1 MNDWKDALGAAA
13 KQLKLVQSSKKA
25 APSKTTPGNKNLAVD
40 YKGSKSESVSRSTV
54 ADSVAPASLP
64 PTMTP
69 KPRPKVPAQPVH
81 SANPAPS
88 GGRIV
93 SKFPQHILPKKPR
106 NQHDSLKLPSQRP
119 ASSPRVKPA
128 SPPIQ
133 VPDMR
138 LFSFVY
144 PHCEART
151 DQSWQQQGV
160 GKVVGRIQPGRK
172 SFSIVG
178 LDFGTAYTKA
188 CIQVRNRTYVVHWD
202 GAVDLANSFLL
213 PSVFSIMPEGTCVL
227 GPAAKGRLICDIK
240 MGLIGG
246 MLPESR
252 IHAVTFVALATRY
265 IRSWV
270 FSKHRD
276 VVEGFELIWMLN
288 MGLPAR
294 SWANSAL
301 CADYRDIALAGW
313 NLGFEPGNIT
323 LESARSV
330 LYKDA
335 DPQVRIQAEMDPDRV
350 AVFPEFGA
358 QVHSYR
364 STAQRQKD
372 LHLLLDIG
380 AGTVDIVTFH
390 IGDEE
395 GEEVNCILDA
405 LVKNHGTHVLLG
417 YRALAGSLTKSTWE
431 DSATRYNRDE
441 FESAFA
447 LRSGCLRQVQDDF
460 ADQVHRSIRKIFHDT
475 KSHRYPNSPAW
486 TEGIPFFLTGGG
498 GQIDVYRDVIRRCAK
513 DRKMIKMGLPIPQDV
528 ELGRMVPDQF
538 HRVSVAHG
546 LSFLAENLTRTLR
559 RSEVPDMQSSSGPSE
574 DIRERYIEK

>member
-1 MNDWKDALGAAA
+1 MNDWKDALVVAA
-13 KQLKLVQSSKKA
+13 KQLKLEQGLKKAVQSKA
-25 APSKTTPGNKNLAVD
+25 TPLNNKSMGHSQGSKTTSLPM
-40 YKGSKSESVSRSTV
+40 SEV
-54 ADSVAPASLP
+54 ANSVAPISLP
-64 PTMTP
+64 PPMTL
-69 KPRPKVPAQPVH
+69 KRRPKATAQPDL
-81 SANPAPS
+81 SAKSVPS

-93 SKFPQHILPKKPR
+93 FKSPQQILPRKPAIR
-106 NQHDSLKLPSQRP
+106 HDSLNLRSHKPV
-119 ASSPRVKPA
+119 SSPRVKPA
-128 SPPIQ
+128 SPPVQ

-138 LFSFVY
+138 FFSFVY

-160 GKVVGRIQPGRK
+160 DKVVGPILPGRK

-188 CIQVRNRTYVVHWD
+188 CIRIRNRTYVVHWD
-202 GAVDLANSFLL
+202 GAANLTNSFLL
-213 PSVFSIMPEGTCVL
+213 PSVFSIMPDGACVL
-227 GPAAKGRLICDIK
+227 GPAGEGKLISDIK

-246 MLPESR
+246 MLPECR
-252 IHAVTFVALATRY
+252 IHAVVFIALATRY

-276 VVEGFELIWMLN
+276 IVEGFELIWKLN

-294 SWANSAL
+294 SWDTSAL
-301 CADYRDIALAGW
+301 CADYRGIALSGW

-323 LESARSV
+323 LESARSA
-330 LYKDA
+330 LHESAGSRTQA
-335 DPQVRIQAEMDPDRV
+335 DMDHDGV

-380 AGTVDIVTFH
+380 AGTVDVVTFH

-417 YRALAGSLTKSTWE
+417 FRALAGSLTKSTWE
-431 DSATRYNRDE
+431 DSATRYNRIE

-460 ADQVHRSIRKIFHDT
+460 ADQLHRSIRRIFHDT

-498 GQIDVYRDVIRRCAK
+498 GQIDAYRDVVRRCAK
-513 DRKMIKMGLPIPQDV
+513 DRTMIELALPIPQDV
-528 ELGRMVPDQF
+528 ELGRMVPEQF

-559 RSEVPDMQSSSGPSE
+559 RSEVPDMAGRSSLKE
-574 DIRERYIEK
+574 DYRERYIEK